1 MRSQSPAHLTEGRRS
16 RAWTFTAV
24 VALTL
29 MSVSA
34 VGIAAWLLGQSPLW
48 GWDSI
53 LSGAPPFTIIV
64 TAATL
69 VIAVMWAGVIIEAL
83 SLLPQAQPPQ
93 QRVYAGSSAGP
104 ARVTVIIPAHNEQGT
119 LPTTLA
125 SLREQVFTVDR
136 IVVVADNCSDL
147 TADVARQAGC
157 AVLETRGNTGRKAGA
172 LNQALARLLPASDHR
187 DLFLIMDADTH
198 LSTGFIASA
207 AQLLN
212 SDSEV
217 AAVGGV
223 FAGDA
228 RPGILA
234 QLQRN
239 EFARYARQVSARR
252 GRVFVLTGTASLFR
266 AEALE
271 LVAAHRGSLLPGTRG
286 KVYEEAAITEDNEL
300 TLALK
305 ALGAH
310 VVSPRECSVRTE
322 TMPTLSTLWTQ
333 RLRWQRGALDNLSD
347 YGVRAATT
355 RYWIQQWGLAY
366 GSIALP
372 TSLVALF
379 VVPLV
384 VGQWALLPFW
394 VAVAA
399 LFSVER
405 GLTAWDTGWRGRM
418 LAFSLIPEIA
428 YDLFLQACFVRALS
442 GMVTS
447 RDLEWGHLNTPL
459 EAARS

>member
-1 MRSQSPAHLTEGRRS
+1 MRSQSPAHLTEGGRS
-16 RAWTFTAV
+16 RTWTFTAV
-24 VALTL
+24 VSLTL
-29 MSVSA
+29 ISVSA
-34 VGIAAWLLGQSPLW
+34 VGLIAWLLGQWPAA

-64 TAATL
+64 AGAIL
-69 VIAVMWAGVIIEAL
+69 VIAVMWAGLVIEAL

-93 QRVYAGSSAGP
+93 QRVYAANPAGP
-104 ARVTVIIPAHNEQGT
+104 GRVTVIIPAHNEQGNLPET
-119 LPTTLA
+119 LS
-125 SLREQVFTVDR
+125 SLREQLLTVDR

-157 AVLETRGNTGRKAGA
+157 AVIETQGNAGRKAGA

-187 DLFLIMDADTH
+187 DLFLIMDADTR
-198 LSTGFIASA
+198 LSPEFVSSA
-207 AQLLN
+207 AELL
-212 SDSEV
+212 DGDGEV

-223 FAGDA
+223 FAGDS
-228 RPGILA
+228 RRGILA

-239 EFARYARQVSARR
+239 EFARYARQISARR
-252 GRVFVLTGTASLFR
+252 GRVFVLTGTATVFR
-266 AEALE
+266 AAALE
-271 LVAAHRGSLLPGTRG
+271 LVAAHRGALLPGTRG
-286 KVYEEAAITEDNEL
+286 KVYEESAITEDNEL

-310 VVSPRECSVRTE
+310 VVSPRECSVSTE

-379 VVPLV
+379 AVPII

-394 VAVAA
+394 VAVTAM
-399 LFSVER
+399 FSLER
-405 GLTAWDTGWRGRM
+405 GLTAWDTGWRGRV
-418 LAFSLIPEIA
+418 LAFSLVPEII

-447 RDLEWGHLNTPL
+447 RELEWGHLNAPL
-459 EAARS
+459 EAART

>member
-1 MRSQSPAHLTEGRRS
+1 MRAQSPARLTEGGRCRT
-16 RAWTFTAV
+16 WTFTAV
-24 VALTL
+24 VSLTL
-29 MSVSA
+29 ISVSA
-34 VGIAAWLLGQSPLW
+34 VGLIAWLLSRSPTSR
-48 GWDSI
+48 WDSI
-53 LSGAPPFTIIV
+53 LSGAPPLTIIV
-64 TAATL
+64 AA
-69 VIAVMWAGVIIEAL
+69 AVSVLAIMWAGVIIEAL
-83 SLLPQAQPPQ
+83 SLLPQVRPPQ
-93 QRVYAGSSAGP
+93 QRIFAANPAGP
-104 ARVTVIIPAHNEQGT
+104 ARVTVIIPAHNEQAT
-119 LPTTLA
+119 LPDTLS

-157 AVLETRGNTGRKAGA
+157 AVLETQGNTGRKAGA
-172 LNQALARLLPASDHR
+172 LNQALARLLPASDQR

-198 LSTGFIASA
+198 LTPGFIASA
-207 AQLLN
+207 AQLLD
-212 SDSEV
+212 SDGEV

-223 FAGDA
+223 FAGDS
-228 RPGILA
+228 RPGMLA

-239 EFARYARQVSARR
+239 EFARYARQISARR
-252 GRVFVLTGTASLFR
+252 GRVFVLTGTATLFR
-266 AEALE
+266 ATALE
-271 LVAAHRGSLLPGTRG
+271 LVATHRGGFLPGTRG
-286 KVYEEAAITEDNEL
+286 KVYEESAITEDNEL

-379 VVPLV
+379 AVPII

-394 VAVAA
+394 VAVTAM
-399 LFSVER
+399 FSLER
-405 GLTAWDTGWRGRM
+405 GLTAWDTGWRGRL
-418 LAFSLIPEIA
+418 LAFSLVPEIV

-447 RDLEWGHLNTPL
+447 RDLEWGHLNATL
-459 EAARS
+459 EEART